1 MKIVISPAKTL
12 DFESQLPTNDFTLP
26 IFGKET
32 AELNEALKKKTPK
45 KLSDLMSISAA
56 LAQLNHERNQIR
68 TEEYTPENSR
78 QAVFAFKGDVYLGL
92 EAYTLQPEQIIEMQD
107 KLRILSGLY
116 GLLKPLD
123 LIQPYRLEMGTA
135 LKVGRKPNLYKYWD
149 KKITQALQDEL
160 APNEPLINL
169 ASQEYFGA
177 VKPALLKSPV
187 ITPIFKDFVNGK
199 LQIVSFFAKKA
210 RGMMVRYIL
219 DHKLNDAADLKTF
232 NYGNYEFD
240 AKVSTDT
247 ELVFVR

>member
-12 DFESQLPTNDFTLP
+12 DFESPLPTNEFTLP
-26 IFGKET
+26 SFLEET
-32 AELNEALKKKTPK
+32 EKINLALKKKTPK
-45 KLSDLMSISAA
+45 KLSDLMSISKA
-56 LAQLNHERNQIR
+56 LADLNYQRNQTR
-68 TEEYTPENSR
+68 VEEYSPENAR

-92 EAYTLQPEQIIEMQD
+92 DAYTIEKDKIEHMQS

-123 LIQPYRLEMGTA
+123 LIQPYRLEMGTQI
-135 LKVGRKPNLYKYWD
+135 KIGRKDNLYKYWD
-149 KKITQALQDEL
+149 KKITNAINSEL
-160 APNEPLINL
+160 EDGEPFVNL

-177 VKPALLKSPV
+177 VKPNLLKSPV
-187 ITPIFKDFVNGK
+187 VTPIFKDFVNGK
-199 LQIVSFFAKKA
+199 LQVVSFHAKKA

-219 DHKLNDAADLKTF
+219 DHNLEETDALKAF

-240 AKVSTDT
+240 VKASSEK